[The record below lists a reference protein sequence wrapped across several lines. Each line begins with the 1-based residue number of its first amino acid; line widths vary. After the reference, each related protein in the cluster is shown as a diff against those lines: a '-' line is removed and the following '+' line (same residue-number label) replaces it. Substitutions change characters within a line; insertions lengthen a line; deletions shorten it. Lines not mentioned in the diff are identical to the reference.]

1 MENKIKSIAQK
12 IVNAALK
19 KDNSDVM
26 NITAAVND
34 LLDAGFDPHGSLTKL
49 YCYLHDFID
58 AESETPVAAWR
69 ALSTACQYLIPEPVE
84 QWKWCDSFAIFLCHA
99 KQAEIVS
106 SENAKAETE
115 KLKRNKAIE
124 DAFASIGL

>member
-1 MENKIKSIAQK
+1 MDTKIKEIAKK
-12 IVNAALK
+12 IVNAALNQ
-19 KDNSDVM
+19 DIRDVM

-58 AESETPVAAWR
+58 VKDEYPNAAWR
-69 ALSTACQYLIPEPVE
+69 ALRTSCQYLVGEDILP
-84 QWKWCDSFAIFLCHA
+84 WGDDSFELFLYHA
-99 KQAEIVS
+99 KQVETIHNAEEK
-106 SENAKAETE
+106 SELE

-124 DAFASIGL
+124 DEFASIGL